1 MLSTYDIL
9 PVFELGCSVHELI
22 CLNMEMFLAI
32 SVLFFHLSS
41 FITVHSLA
49 VDTNVLAVVTESPFD
64 SSSPLAYI

>member
-1 MLSTYDIL
+1 
-9 PVFELGCSVHELI
+9 
-22 CLNMEMFLAI
+22 MEMFLAI